1 MSLDHATVRRIARLA
16 RIEAT
21 DSDIES
27 YVGEINNILRWVGQ
41 LDELDT
47 EGVPPLTGVVAMDLP
62 RRADVVAEGG
72 LRDEIL
78 ANAPHSGEGYF
89 IVPKVVE

>member
-1 MSLDHATVRRIARLA
+1 MSLDHATVRRIAWLA

-41 LDELDT
+41 LDEVDT

-62 RRADVVAEGG
+62 RRADEVVEGG

-78 ANAPHSGEGYF
+78 ANAPRSGEGYF